1 MKRSEIRE
9 RLIGCPGFRY
19 APPGLRLLM
28 LEAKGHRQPLV
39 TKMHLTT
46 AAKLRVPHLYHY
58 QAFNVKYLREVIV
71 GGTLHFSKPSDF
83 NDPWDCRPWY
93 DFDGIADPEIL
104 EQHVQWYVG
113 VSQKHRPDISIEQ
126 VNERA
131 NFFRQNPP
139 ALTAKIR
146 EFSQA
151 MGDAINAQYRVYC
164 LSTKSDCELMWA
176 HYAQKHQGICLE
188 FSVANELFCTAFPV
202 QYALTYPHFFMT
214 DHAGPEQQIAPL
226 LSKSSAWN
234 YEDEFRLISDEKGD
248 PKDTIV
254 TTAGKKDIPS
264 KSLTAVILGC
274 LAPDST
280 KQSIIQMIAESRHR
294 PALKRAVRMRNQ
306 YKLMIADEPV

>member
-1 MKRSEIRE
+1 VARATIRV
-9 RLIGCPGFRY
+9 
-19 APPGLRLLM
+19 
-28 LEAKGHRQPLV
+28 KGPSTVIDNDMNLA
-39 TKMHLTT
+39 T
-46 AAKLRVPHLYHY
+46 AAKLRVPQLYHY
-58 QAFNVKYLREVIV
+58 QAFNIEYLREVIV

-93 DFDGIADPEIL
+93 DFAGIVDPDIL
-104 EQHVQWYVG
+104 EQHVRWYVAI
-113 VSQKHRPDISIEQ
+113 SHKHRPDIPIDK

-131 NFFRQNPP
+131 NFFRQNPS
-139 ALTAKIR
+139 ALAEKIR

-151 MGDAINAQYRVYC
+151 MGEAINAQYRVYC
-164 LSTKSDCELMWA
+164 LSIKSDCELMWA
-176 HYAQKHQGICLE
+176 HYAQKHQGVCLE

-202 QYALTYPHFFMT
+202 QYALDYPRFIMT
-214 DHAGPEQQIAPL
+214 DHAGADEQIAPL
-226 LSKSSAWN
+226 LSKSSAWS

-248 PKDTIV
+248 PKNTIV

-280 KQSIIQMIAESRHR
+280 KQSIAQMIDGSHHT

-306 YKLMIADEPV
+306 YKLMIVDERT